1 MAEWRQFQLKQ
12 RQKRLAKCEKKGKG
26 ELKKTQEEI
35 VVQTM
40 SSEVSGKQQKYTR
53 IGPREFVPFEYDE
66 MSFKI
71 LWNLVKSTLRDRLKK
86 IWYATFSLVSVAHLA
101 KR

>member
-35 VVQTM
+35 VVQRM
-40 SSEVSGKQQKYTR
+40 SSEVSGNNRSTR
-53 IGPREFVPFEYDE
+53 ESGRENLYRLNMTRCP
-66 MSFKI
+66 SKI